1 MARIIKNCITNLIG
15 ILLAFALCALL
26 PTNTQATSSLSE
38 KYRECESKFWYKST
52 LDFKKSQKSKYEPY
66 DKEEMLMKWQKYSNC
81 RCKSALNE
89 LKGKESYY
97 VCYQIAQFNKASGEF
112 IGELSVY
119 KTGDEKV
126 DVGLKFSDPKIVD
139 GQWTK
144 DDEGYFHSKTSPK
157 SVGKDGKFSIEK
169 YYISGKI
176 PKNKSLNKIT
186 SDEISPSKL
195 NVGNDQQKRVFL
207 KKDQEAIIPFSKFVD
222 NGLNFQTGENP
233 DDATD
238 NGKNPKDPDGAV
250 DSGKN
255 PKNPDG
261 ATDNGKNPKNPED
274 EANNGK
280 NPKNPDDATD
290 NGKNPKN
297 PDGTVDGKNPTNGN
311 DGKEPVD
318 ASPISTPKSPV
329 QISTPNNIDAEKG
342 TNDTTNAETNTIP
355 TSSAPESP
363 KAKQEEANELSG
375 MKMTTSIGLIIF
387 GSVAGAGIIVVL
399 YSTYGRRKWR
409 EHYRRR
415 QAAFADSSNY
425 SGGRA
430 L

>member
-89 LKGKESYY
+89 LKGKENYY

-195 NVGNDQQKRVFL
+195 NVGNDQQRVFL

-238 NGKNPKDPDGAV
+238 NGKNPK
-250 DSGKN
+250 
-255 PKNPDG
+255 NPDD
-261 ATDNGKNPKNPED
+261 ATD
-274 EANNGK
+274 NGK

-297 PDGTVDGKNPTNGN
+297 PDDATDNGKNPKDPDGAVDNGKNPKNPDGATDNGKNPKNPDGTVDGKNPTN
-311 DGKEPVD
+311 
-318 ASPISTPKSPV
+318 
-329 QISTPNNIDAEKG
+329 G

-363 KAKQEEANELSG
+363 KAKQEEANELPG